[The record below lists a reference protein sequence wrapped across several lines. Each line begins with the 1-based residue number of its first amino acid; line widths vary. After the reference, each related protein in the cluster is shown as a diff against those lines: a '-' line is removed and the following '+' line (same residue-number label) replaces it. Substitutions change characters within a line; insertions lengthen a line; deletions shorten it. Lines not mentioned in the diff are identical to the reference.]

1 MQKSLQLCASVG
13 LAVLLLPTSHYSGQ
27 QRWKSVPMEVCGDC
41 CVCGVQV
48 EVGCLEEVLS
58 RMAADQDGTWGSVM
72 FIPKG
77 DAHETLKLASLHV
90 LMSAAVHL

>member
-1 MQKSLQLCASVG
+1 
-13 LAVLLLPTSHYSGQ
+13 
-27 QRWKSVPMEVCGDC
+27 MEVCGDC

-77 DAHETLKLASLHV
+77 DAHAILKFISLRLHV
-90 LMSAAVHL
+90 SCCSPF